1 MDDSLERPPV
11 VGVVGYLLD
20 GEAAERRQFGRRD
33 LNVYALNYFH
43 KALDAGL
50 LPIGLPAVAPERAP
64 AYCDLV
70 DGLVLTGG
78 SDVDP
83 RFYGEEPHPRLGPTV
98 VERDEFEL
106 ALTREGLRRGMPI
119 LGICR
124 GMQLLNVAMAGALLQ
139 DLDRGDE
146 GVAHGTGSPRA
157 AYHEIAI
164 THPDL
169 ERRTGGRLRVNSL
182 HHQAVS
188 RVAPGL
194 TVAGLAEDGVIEA
207 VVGEACPVLGV
218 QWHPEQMGAGD
229 PAGDGP
235 FGWLRDRVA
244 DARRPGRSR

>member
-1 MDDSLERPPV
+1 MGHSSAHRPV

-20 GEAAERRQFGRRD
+20 AEAAERRQFGQRD
-33 LNVYALNYFH
+33 LNVYALNYFR
-43 KALDAGL
+43 KALEAGL
-50 LPIGLPAVAPERAP
+50 LPIGLPPVEPEMAI
-64 AYCDLV
+64 AYCGLIE
-70 DGLVLTGG
+70 GLVLTGG

-106 ALTREGLRRGMPI
+106 ALTREALRRGLPI

-124 GMQLLNVAMAGALLQ
+124 GMQLLNVAMAGALEQ
-139 DLDRGDE
+139 DLARGE

-157 AYHEIAI
+157 AYHEIVI
-164 THPDL
+164 THPEL
-169 ERRTGGRLRVNSL
+169 ELRTGPRPRVNSL

-194 TVAGLAEDGVIEA
+194 AIAGRAGDGVIEA

-218 QWHPEQMGAGD
+218 QWHPEQLPAGD

-235 FGWLRDRVA
+235 FAWLRDRLQA
-244 DARRPGRSR
+244 